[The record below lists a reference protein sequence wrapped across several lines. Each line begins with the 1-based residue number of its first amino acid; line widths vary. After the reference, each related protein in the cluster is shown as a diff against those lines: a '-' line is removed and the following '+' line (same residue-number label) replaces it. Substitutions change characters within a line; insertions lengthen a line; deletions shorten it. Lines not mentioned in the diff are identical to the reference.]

1 VFGSVHSCFAHT
13 RKSGDQDV
21 TNRIVIMTA
30 LISMAVAASAVAV
43 NILQVPDPSMYVL
56 FAAGIVALVMLRRRA
71 V

>member
-1 VFGSVHSCFAHT
+1 
-13 RKSGDQDV
+13 V